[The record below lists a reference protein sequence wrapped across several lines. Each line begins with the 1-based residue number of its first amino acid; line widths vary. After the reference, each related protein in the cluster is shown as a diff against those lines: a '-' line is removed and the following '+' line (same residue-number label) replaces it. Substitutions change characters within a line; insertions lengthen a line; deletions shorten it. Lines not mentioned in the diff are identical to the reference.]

1 MRRMTLCG
9 LLWLALGALLSTT
22 VLAAG
27 EDAALSEVELDRAP
41 ENLRHGA
48 RTALNLC
55 MLCHSLK
62 YVRYRDLGQLG
73 FSDEQIDALRGE
85 RDPDAVLESTTPP
98 SEARALYGLV
108 PPDLSLITL
117 AREGGVHYV
126 YSVLTGYYRSDQ
138 GVIDNRVFPGA
149 AMPDVLGYSVAPSPQ
164 WRARIEDRARDVT
177 AFLEWAADPRASE
190 RRMIGYGVM
199 AYLVVLTLLLYLV
212 KRRIW
217 ARLD

>member
-1 MRRMTLCG
+1 MRWMRLHVLLC
-9 LLWLALGALLSTT
+9 AMLLSPA
-22 VLAAG
+22 VPASG
-27 EDAALSEVELDRAP
+27 GDAALSEVDLDRAP
-41 ENLRHGA
+41 DNLRNGA
-48 RTALNLC
+48 RTVLNLC

-73 FSDEQIDALRGE
+73 FDDGQIDALRGK
-85 RDPDAVLESTTPP
+85 RDPDDILKSTTSP
-98 SEARALYGLV
+98 SQARALYGLV

-126 YSVLTGYYRSDQ
+126 YSVLTGYYRTDQ

-149 AMPDVLGYSVAPSPQ
+149 AMPDVFGYSVAPSPQ
-164 WRARIEDRARDVT
+164 WRARIEGRARDVT

-199 AYLVVLTLLLYLV
+199 AYLAVLTLLLYLV

-217 ARLD
+217 ARLDSR